1 MAQRLPLFYAPCK
14 QHKHDLSIPSGDDIV
29 WDPLNGA
36 QNGEIPFLI
45 PPGRIVYRWE
55 RDPRNVTPLYPR
67 ERLKL
72 LAKKDIPNSL
82 WVYRNTS
89 RRVIHAR
96 LRKVAAIKGTT
107 KDPNGGSGGGYE
119 LLVDRADGPLL
130 VGTPASK
137 DDDKFDF
144 QQWKMV
150 RALRVYIAK

>member
-1 MAQRLPLFYAPCK
+1 MQ
-14 QHKHDLSIPSGDDIV
+14 
-29 WDPLNGA
+29 
-36 QNGEIPFLI
+36 
-45 PPGRIVYRWE
+45 
-55 RDPRNVTPLYPR
+55 YPR